1 MNQILATVPQPKK
14 GKKIK
19 KNRAS
24 LNNSASSDIKK
35 VSRVF
40 AIILLLFGIFII
52 CTGSYALYKGDNS
65 KDNAVAVMN
74 KPTISVEPVDDTG
87 STILLKV
94 TSDIGIDNVAYQ
106 WNDGN
111 TTTLSANSSKYFE
124 QKIQIPNGTNNLNI
138 KVTDIQGQESSYT
151 KKYELNSNIKLEA
164 TDEGKIRITYEGS
177 IEISYLTYR
186 WDEQEEQTIQINDTK
201 IDTQIDT
208 LSGKHTLTV
217 IVVDVNNN
225 TETKVQQIN
234 GVSIPV
240 IDIQLNNDYTAYV
253 IKVTDEVELSEVI
266 ITLDEDDSKR
276 YGQKLSGKEFQFE
289 IPLKEGDNKM
299 KVEVY
304 NSDDQMAQRMVKFT
318 K

>member
-1 MNQILATVPQPKK
+1 MNQILSTVPQPKK
-14 GKKIK
+14 GGKMK
-19 KNRAS
+19 KNKAS
-24 LNNSASSDIKK
+24 IKVSSDSKK
-35 VSRVF
+35 VTRVF

-52 CTGSYALYKGDNS
+52 GSGSYALYKGESTKNEQI
-65 KDNAVAVMN
+65 ATLN
-74 KPTISVEPVDDTG
+74 KPVISVESVDETG

-94 TSDIGIDNVAYQ
+94 TSEIGIDKVIYQ
-106 WNDGN
+106 WNDAN
-111 TTTLSANSSKYFE
+111 TTTLSANGSKYFE
-124 QKIQIPNGTNNLNI
+124 QKIQVPNGTNNLNI
-138 KVTDIQGQESSYT
+138 NVTDIQGQEGTYS
-151 KKYELNSNIKLEA
+151 KKYEVNSNIMLEA
-164 TDEGKIRITYEGS
+164 TDEGKIRITYEGTE
-177 IEISYLTYR
+177 EISYLTYR
-186 WDEQEEQTIQINDTK
+186 WDDQEEQRIDINDTT

-240 IDIQLNNDYTAYV
+240 IDISFNSDYTSYV
-253 IKVTDEVELSEVI
+253 IKLTDEIELKEVI
-266 ITLDEDDSKR
+266 VTLDEDENQK

-304 NSDDQMAQRMVKFT
+304 NSDDQKAQRMVKFT

>member
-1 MNQILATVPQPKK
+1 MNQILSTVPQPKK
-14 GKKIK
+14 GGKMK
-19 KNRAS
+19 KNKAS
-24 LNNSASSDIKK
+24 IKVSSDSKK
-35 VSRVF
+35 VTRVF

-52 CTGSYALYKGDNS
+52 GSGSYALYKGESTKNEQI
-65 KDNAVAVMN
+65 ATLN
-74 KPTISVEPVDDTG
+74 KPVISVESVDETG

-94 TSDIGIDNVAYQ
+94 TSEIGIDKVVYQ
-106 WNDGN
+106 WNDAN
-111 TTTLSANSSKYFE
+111 TTTLSANGSKYFE
-124 QKIQIPNGTNNLNI
+124 QKIQVPNGTNNLNI
-138 KVTDIQGQESSYT
+138 NVTDIQGQEGTYS
-151 KKYELNSNIKLEA
+151 KKYEVNSNIMLEA
-164 TDEGKIRITYEGS
+164 TDEGKIRITYEGTA
-177 IEISYLTYR
+177 EISYLTYR
-186 WDEQEEQTIQINDTK
+186 WDDQEEQRIDINDTI

-217 IVVDVNNN
+217 IAVDVNNN

-240 IDIQLNNDYTAYV
+240 IDISFNSDYTSYV

-266 ITLDEDDSKR
+266 VTLDEDESKK

-304 NSDDQMAQRMVKFT
+304 NSDDQKAQRMVKFT

>member
-1 MNQILATVPQPKK
+1 MNQILSTVPQPKK
-14 GKKIK
+14 GGKKK
-19 KNRAS
+19 KNKAS
-24 LNNSASSDIKK
+24 LNVSSDSKK
-35 VSRVF
+35 VTRVF

-52 CTGSYALYKGDNS
+52 GSGSYALYKGESTENEQ
-65 KDNAVAVMN
+65 VATLN
-74 KPTISVEPVDDTG
+74 KPVISVESVDETG

-94 TSDIGIDNVAYQ
+94 TSEIGIDKVVYQ
-106 WNDGN
+106 WNDSN
-111 TTTLSANSSKYFE
+111 TTTLSANGSKYFE
-124 QKIQIPNGTNNLNI
+124 QKIQVPNGTNNLNI
-138 KVTDIQGQESSYT
+138 NVTDTQGQEGTYS
-151 KKYELNSNIKLEA
+151 KKYELNSNVVLEA
-164 TDEGKIRITYEGS
+164 TDEGKIRITYEGTE
-177 IEISYLTYR
+177 EISYLTYR
-186 WDEQEEQTIQINDTK
+186 WDDQEEQRIDINDTT

-240 IDIQLNNDYTAYV
+240 IDISFNSDYTSYV
-253 IKVTDEVELSEVI
+253 IKLTDEIELKEVI
-266 ITLDEDDSKR
+266 VTLDEDESKK

-304 NSDDQMAQRMVKFT
+304 NSDDQKAQRMVKFT